1 MTPRQILCAALLAP
15 FLALTAFVLATDGL
29 LGFYQ
34 AAFAN
39 RSTLL
44 MSADLLLALGLVLL
58 WMHAD
63 ARTNGTPFVPYLL
76 ITLAIGIAG
85 PLGYGIHREAR
96 LRQASAAPRAA
107 HVRAGEAT

>member
-1 MTPRQILCAALLAP
+1 MMTTRQILCAALLTP
-15 FLALTAFVLATDGL
+15 FLALTAFVIATNGL

-44 MSADLLLALGLVLL
+44 MSADLLVALGLVLL

-76 ITLAIGIAG
+76 ITLAIGVAG
-85 PLGYGIHREAR
+85 PLGYLIHREAR
-96 LRQASAAPRAA
+96 LRQTSGSLLDARARTGA
-107 HVRAGEAT
+107 

>member
-1 MTPRQILCAALLAP
+1 MTTRQILCAALLAP
-15 FLALTAFVLATDGL
+15 FLALTAFVLTTDGL

-39 RSTLL
+39 PSTLL
-44 MSADLLLALGLVLL
+44 MSADLLIALGLVLL

-63 ARTNGTPFVPYLL
+63 ARANGTPFVPYLL

-85 PLGYGIHREAR
+85 PLGYLIHREAR
-96 LRQASAAPRAA
+96 LRRKSGSSLEARA
-107 HVRAGEAT
+107 RAGV